1 MNFTTYQIQI
11 ATLIDTQV
19 ARIIE
24 SSKTDQEVDEA
35 IIEMFPDYKD
45 GFKHLLDTLHSDDIN
60 ALCEK
65 FPGFYRFAKMMER
78 IAEGCR
84 DGLFDDIISQ

>member
-1 MNFTTYQIQI
+1 MNFTTYQMQI

-19 ARIIE
+19 ARIIK
-24 SSKTDQEVDEA
+24 SSKTEQEVDEA

-45 GFKHLLDTLHSDDIN
+45 EFKHLLDTLDSDGIN
-60 ALCEK
+60 ALCGQ
-65 FPGFYRFAKMMER
+65 FSGFYRFTKMMER

-84 DGLFDDIISQ
+84 DGLFDDFISQ